1 MAQVTCMKRGNYWQY
16 RFEGAKIGGKRKRFT
31 KGGFA
36 TKKEAMQAGTKA
48 LAEYNNSGLAFI
60 PSEISFSDYL
70 DFWMKEYCKI
80 NLKEDTCA
88 GYQKRIKNHIRPALG
103 HYKLKS
109 LSPAVIQ
116 SFLND
121 KFNAGYSRNSLI
133 ALKSIL
139 SGSLTYTIEP
149 LGFIQTNPASMVKLP
164 SKRAT
169 PETPTRKKVREVV
182 PSERWNQIIARFPY
196 GHPCHIPLLLAYR
209 CGLRLGEAFAV
220 TWDDVDFEK
229 EILQITR
236 QVQNIDGFWTFCN
249 PKYDSFRE
257 IRLDRFML
265 ETLGKAKTQQDR
277 ARLYYDAYY
286 THLYENEEHR
296 IVTQGDDTSKEIRL
310 INVRENGTYIQP
322 RVMQHCSRVI
332 HYDMGY
338 KSFDFHSL
346 RHTHTTMLLENGAEI
361 KDVQHR
367 LGHKNIQV
375 TLQIYAHLTEKMQN
389 RTVEILNQ
397 IPIDDSC
404 TSNLPERGTEAADFT
419 PDFDFVLPCEKS
431 EKSSIYAGFRD
442 NAFQVGVQNC
452 TPDKN
457 LGYKRGTKHNILPLK
472 ASFGSKKRA
481 TR

>member
-139 SGSLTYTIEP
+139 SGSLTYAIEP

-169 PETPTRKKVREVV
+169 PETPTRKKVRE
-182 PSERWNQIIARFPY
+182 RDFPMV
-196 GHPCHIPLLLAYR
+196 IPAIYH
-209 CGLRLGEAFAV
+209 CY
-220 TWDDVDFEK
+220 W
-229 EILQITR
+229 
-236 QVQNIDGFWTFCN
+236 
-249 PKYDSFRE
+249 
-257 IRLDRFML
+257 
-265 ETLGKAKTQQDR
+265 
-277 ARLYYDAYY
+277 
-286 THLYENEEHR
+286 R
-296 IVTQGDDTSKEIRL
+296 IVVDSGWEKPLPLPGMMWISKKK
-310 INVRENGTYIQP
+310 
-322 RVMQHCSRVI
+322 S
-332 HYDMGY
+332 Y
-338 KSFDFHSL
+338 KSPD
-346 RHTHTTMLLENGAEI
+346 R
-361 KDVQHR
+361 
-367 LGHKNIQV
+367 
-375 TLQIYAHLTEKMQN
+375 Y
-389 RTVEILNQ
+389 RT
-397 IPIDDSC
+397 
-404 TSNLPERGTEAADFT
+404 
-419 PDFDFVLPCEKS
+419 
-431 EKSSIYAGFRD
+431 
-442 NAFQVGVQNC
+442 
-452 TPDKN
+452 
-457 LGYKRGTKHNILPLK
+457 
-472 ASFGSKKRA
+472 
-481 TR
+481 

>member
-48 LAEYNNSGLAFI
+48 LAEYNNSGLAFV

-70 DFWMKEYCKI
+70 DFWMKEYCQI
-80 NLKEDTCA
+80 NLKEDTCT

-133 ALKSIL
+133 VLKSIL
-139 SGSLTYTIEP
+139 SGCLTYAIEP
-149 LGFIQTNPASMVKLP
+149 LGFIQTNPALMVKLP

-169 PETPTRKKVREVV
+169 PEAPTRKKVREVV
-182 PSERWNQIIARFPY
+182 PPDRWNQIVTRFPY
-196 GHPCHIPLLLAYR
+196 GHSCHIPLLLAYR

-220 TWDDVDFEK
+220 TWDDVDFENHVLRINK
-229 EILQITR
+229 
-236 QVQNIDGFWTFCN
+236 QVQDIDGFWTFCN
-249 PKYDSFRE
+249 PKYDSFRD
-257 IRLDRFML
+257 IKLDDFMV
-265 ETLGKAKTQQDR
+265 ETLWKAKVQQDR
-277 ARLYYDAYY
+277 ARLYYDEYY
-286 THLYENEEHR
+286 THLYENEEHQ
-296 IVTQGDDTSKEIRL
+296 IVTQGDNTSQEIRL
-310 INVRENGTYIQP
+310 VNVRENGTYIQP

-346 RHTHTTMLLENGAEI
+346 RHTHTTMLLENGAAI

-375 TLQIYAHLTEKMQN
+375 TLQTYAHLTQKMQN

-397 IPIDDSC
+397 IPIDSSC
-404 TSNLPERGTEAADFT
+404 TPDLPEKSAEAAIFT
-419 PDFDFVLPCEKS
+419 PDFESDLPCGNS
-431 EKSSIYAGFRD
+431 EKSSIYATSRD
-442 NAFQVGVQNC
+442 HVAQVGVQNC
-452 TPDKN
+452 TPDRI
-457 LGYKRGTKHNILPLK
+457 LGYKRGTNQKILPLNT
-472 ASFGSKKRA
+472 SFKSKKRA
-481 TR
+481 AK

>member
-1 MAQVTCMKRGNYWQY
+1 MSQVTCMKRGKYWQY

-48 LAEYNNSGLAFI
+48 LAEYNSSGLAFV

-70 DFWMKEYCKI
+70 DFWMQEYCQI
-80 NLKEDTCA
+80 NLKEDTCK

-103 HYKLKS
+103 HYRLKA

-133 ALKSIL
+133 VLKSIL
-139 SGSLTYTIEP
+139 SGSLTYAVEP
-149 LGFIQTNPASMVKLP
+149 LGFIQTNPALMVKLP

-182 PSERWNQIIARFPY
+182 PPERWNQIITRFPY
-196 GHPCHIPLLLAYR
+196 GHSCHIPLLLAYR

-220 TWDDVDFEK
+220 TWDDVDFENH
-229 EILQITR
+229 ILRINK
-236 QVQNIDGFWTFCN
+236 QVQEIDGFWTFYN
-249 PKYDSFRE
+249 PKYDSFRD
-257 IRLDRFML
+257 IKLDDFMV
-265 ETLGKAKTQQDR
+265 ETLWKATTQQDR
-277 ARLYYDAYY
+277 ARLYYDEYY
-286 THLYENEEHR
+286 THLYENEKHQ
-296 IVTQGDDTSKEIRL
+296 IVTQGDDTSREIRL
-310 INVRENGTYIQP
+310 VNVRENGTYIQP

-338 KSFDFHSL
+338 ENFDFHSL

-375 TLQIYAHLTEKMQN
+375 TLQIYAHLTQKMQN
-389 RTVEILNQ
+389 RTIEILNQ
-397 IPIDDSC
+397 IPIDGSC
-404 TSNLPERGTEAADFT
+404 TPNLPERGTETAIFT
-419 PDFDFVLPCEKS
+419 PNFESILPCTKS
-431 EKSSIYAGFRD
+431 EKTSVYAGSRD
-442 NAFQVGVQNC
+442 HVSQVGVQ
-452 TPDKN
+452 K
-457 LGYKRGTKHNILPLK
+457 GYKPRNFTPQHE
-472 ASFGSKKRA
+472 F
-481 TR
+481 

>member
-139 SGSLTYTIEP
+139 SGSLTYAIEP

-164 SKRAT
+164 SKRRRLKPLLA
-169 PETPTRKKVREVV
+169 KK
-182 PSERWNQIIARFPY
+182 SERWYP
-196 GHPCHIPLLLAYR
+196 
-209 CGLRLGEAFAV
+209 
-220 TWDDVDFEK
+220 
-229 EILQITR
+229 
-236 QVQNIDGFWTFCN
+236 QNAG
-249 PKYDSFRE
+249 
-257 IRLDRFML
+257 IR
-265 ETLGKAKTQQDR
+265 
-277 ARLYYDAYY
+277 
-286 THLYENEEHR
+286 
-296 IVTQGDDTSKEIRL
+296 S
-310 INVRENGTYIQP
+310 
-322 RVMQHCSRVI
+322 
-332 HYDMGY
+332 
-338 KSFDFHSL
+338 
-346 RHTHTTMLLENGAEI
+346 
-361 KDVQHR
+361 
-367 LGHKNIQV
+367 
-375 TLQIYAHLTEKMQN
+375 
-389 RTVEILNQ
+389 
-397 IPIDDSC
+397 
-404 TSNLPERGTEAADFT
+404 
-419 PDFDFVLPCEKS
+419 
-431 EKSSIYAGFRD
+431 
-442 NAFQVGVQNC
+442 
-452 TPDKN
+452 
-457 LGYKRGTKHNILPLK
+457 
-472 ASFGSKKRA
+472 
-481 TR
+481 